1 MKKLVRDLIP
11 QLYASTENKNSYYYQ
26 ASDQDFPEFLKK
38 KLLEEVHEFIASKSE
53 AALEEELA
61 DILEVIDA
69 LYKTYHLDKMRIN
82 KIKEHKKATRGGFEK
97 KLILVIDD
105 KEECK

>member
-11 QLYASTENKNSYYYQ
+11 QLFASTGHKNSYYYQ

-38 KLLEEVHEFIASKSE
+38 KLLEEVHEFIESE
-53 AALEEELA
+53 SEEELA

-69 LYKTYHLDKMRIN
+69 LYKTYQLDKTRVA
-82 KIKEHKKATRGGFEK
+82 KIKDNKKATRGGFEK
-97 KLILVIDD
+97 KLILVIDEKTKD
-105 KEECK
+105 